1 MWLKLSTLALLPV
14 LFVQGTK
21 VRKNTPRLL
30 EASGERQGIFGN
42 GRPLSLLILGD
53 SAAAGVGVETQKD
66 ALSGAII
73 SELQDQ
79 YSIRWKLH
87 AKTGDTTQ
95 QVFQAVQ
102 HLEQQNYDV
111 VVTSIGVNDVT
122 KLTSASSWI
131 KQQKQ
136 LFQYIQ
142 ARFQPKLI
150 IVSGVPSMQHFP
162 ALPNPLAWLFGK
174 YAEQMNQV
182 LDKWLESKNQ
192 FKFIQYDIEH
202 FQAMNLP
209 MASDGFHPSKEI
221 YAIWGQQVAALVRQ
235 SFNS

>member
-30 EASGERQGIFGN
+30 EASGERQGIVGK
-42 GRPLSLLILGD
+42 GKPLSLLILGD
-53 SAAAGVGVETQKD
+53 SAAAGVGVENQKD

-87 AKTGDTTQ
+87 AKTGDTTK

-131 KQQKQ
+131 KQQNNYFNIYRHVFSLSSL
-136 LFQYIQ
+136 LFLVFRQCSISQRYQI
-142 ARFQPKLI
+142 
-150 IVSGVPSMQHFP
+150 H
-162 ALPNPLAWLFGK
+162 WLGC
-174 YAEQMNQV
+174 
-182 LDKWLESKNQ
+182 LENMRNK
-192 FKFIQYDIEH
+192 
-202 FQAMNLP
+202 
-209 MASDGFHPSKEI
+209 
-221 YAIWGQQVAALVRQ
+221 
-235 SFNS
+235 

>member
-14 LFVQGTK
+14 LFVQVTK

-30 EASGERQGIFGN
+30 EASGERQGIVGN

-53 SAAAGVGVETQKD
+53 SAAAGVGVENQKD

-87 AKTGDTTQ
+87 AKTGDTTK

-111 VVTSIGVNDVT
+111 VVTSIGVNDVM

-150 IVSGVPSMQHFP
+150 IVSGVPPIQHFP

-182 LDKWLESKNQ
+182 LDKWLESQNQ

>member
-30 EASGERQGIFGN
+30 EASGERQGIVGN

-87 AKTGDTTQ
+87 AKTGDTTK

-111 VVTSIGVNDVT
+111 VVTSIGVNDVI
-122 KLTSASSWI
+122 KLTSATSWI

-150 IVSGVPSMQHFP
+150 IVSGVPPMQHFP

-174 YAEQMNQV
+174 YAEQMNQT
-182 LDKWLESKNQ
+182 LDKWLQSQNQ
-192 FKFIQYDIEH
+192 FRFIQYDIGH